1 MPDWIQR
8 LRDAESAGFWRR
20 IQPDSAVSDDPF
32 QGIRSFDE
40 ADHSAVGRYESQ
52 LKEEGYFQSEPLVPV
67 TRLEEMVNCVNC
79 VQRAG
84 FPPIFA
90 LVYDVFF
97 SVFAHLHSTLEGV
110 LGPGCKL
117 VPDLWIHYVKNDDAS
132 AGAPAHRDDEH
143 ENTVRPDGTPRLLT
157 VWVALTEAHPL
168 NSCMYVLPASR
179 DPEYVRALRNLD
191 QSGARFPL
199 EDIRAIPA
207 RAGTMSCWNQ
217 HVLHWGSRSSRRA
230 DSPRISYAAY
240 YQRGDSPPITG
251 VAFEM
256 PFAVDFEMRLGAVCR
271 GLDIYSGR
279 IAAENQSGPL
289 REFIEHHLEALRAN

>member
-1 MPDWIQR
+1 MLDWIQR
-8 LRDAESAGFWRR
+8 LRDAEDARFWRR
-20 IQPDSAVSDDPF
+20 INPDSPVSDDPF
-32 QGIRSFDE
+32 QRIRSFDE
-40 ADHSAVGRYESQ
+40 ADPSAVGRYESQ

-67 TRLEEMVNCVNC
+67 TTLEEMVNCVNG

-110 LGPGCKL
+110 LGPGCQL
-117 VPDLWIHYVKNDDAS
+117 VPDLWIHYVNNDDAA

-143 ENTVRPDGTPRLLT
+143 ENTVGPDGRPKLLT
-157 VWVALTEAHPL
+157 VWVALTDATPM

-179 DPEYVRALRNLD
+179 DPEYVKALKNLD
-191 QSGARFPL
+191 QSGVRFPL
-199 EDIRAIPA
+199 ENIRAIPA

-230 DSPRISYAAY
+230 AHPRISYAAY

-251 VAFEM
+251 VVFSVPSAID
-256 PFAVDFEMRLGAVCR
+256 FARRVGAICR

-279 IAAENQSGPL
+279 MAAEHPSGPL
-289 REFIEHHLEALRAN
+289 REFIEHHLEALRSR